1 MKLSVQTNDVYDHL
15 ELSDQRFIVEQGGTR
30 SGKTYNILMWI
41 IMSYCLNNRNK
52 IITITRKT
60 GPSLRG
66 SSMRD
71 FFEILGNQK
80 LYSEEFH
87 QKSINEYNLLSNTIE
102 FVSLDEP
109 QKIRGRKRDLL
120 FINEANEI
128 TKEDFFQLNIR
139 TTERVILDYN
149 PSDEYHWIYDDLI
162 PREDCDFHRTTY
174 LDNPFLDNNL
184 IKEIERLRDTD
195 EQYWQVYGLGERGVS
210 QSIIFTYVESDK
222 IPEDATFVSY
232 GLDYGYTNDPTAMV
246 KIYRKDFD
254 LYAEELIY
262 KTMMTAEDIHRSFK
276 SFDITNEPIYADSAE
291 PRLNDNLRR
300 MGWNI
305 RPSVKGQDSVR
316 AGIDLLKRYKLNLIK
331 TSNNLI
337 QEFRNYKWITDKTG
351 KLTNA
356 PEDKHNHLID
366 ALRYGTYSILARP
379 NFGKYAIN

>member
-1 MKLSVQTNDVYDHL
+1 MKLSAKTNDVFDHL

-41 IMSYCLNNRNK
+41 IMSYCLRNRGK

-71 FFEILGNQK
+71 FFEILSSQK

-87 QKSINEYNLLSNTIE
+87 QKSINEYNLLGNTIE

-162 PREDCDFHRTTY
+162 P
-174 LDNPFLDNNL
+174 
-184 IKEIERLRDTD
+184 
-195 EQYWQVYGLGERGVS
+195 Q
-210 QSIIFTYVESDK
+210 
-222 IPEDATFVSY
+222 
-232 GLDYGYTNDPTAMV
+232 
-246 KIYRKDFD
+246 
-254 LYAEELIY
+254 
-262 KTMMTAEDIHRSFK
+262 
-276 SFDITNEPIYADSAE
+276 
-291 PRLNDNLRR
+291 
-300 MGWNI
+300 
-305 RPSVKGQDSVR
+305 
-316 AGIDLLKRYKLNLIK
+316 
-331 TSNNLI
+331 
-337 QEFRNYKWITDKTG
+337 
-351 KLTNA
+351 
-356 PEDKHNHLID
+356 
-366 ALRYGTYSILARP
+366 
-379 NFGKYAIN
+379 

>member
-276 SFDITNEPIYADSAE
+276 SFHITNEPIYADSAE

>member
-1 MKLSVQTNDVYDHL
+1 MKLSAKTNDVFDHL

-41 IMSYCLNNRNK
+41 IMSYCLRNRGK

-71 FFEILGNQK
+71 FFEILSSQK

-87 QKSINEYNLLSNTIE
+87 QKSINEYNLLGNTIE

-162 PREDCDFHRTTY
+162 PRDDCDFHRTTY
-174 LDNPFLDNNL
+174 LDNPFLDENL
-184 IKEIERLRDTD
+184 IKEIERLKDTD
-195 EQYWQVYGLGERGVS
+195 DTYWQVYGLGERGVS
-210 QSIIFTYVESDK
+210 QSIIFTYVEAEK
-222 IPEDATFVSY
+222 IPEDASFVSY

-246 KIYRKDFD
+246 KIYKKDFS

-276 SFDITNEPIYADSAE
+276 SFGIGNEPIYADSAE

-316 AGIDLLKRYKLNLIK
+316 AGIDLLKRYKINLAK
-331 TSNNLI
+331 SSNNLI

-351 KLTNA
+351 KLTNT

-366 ALRYGTYSILARP
+366 ALRYGTYSILAKP
-379 NFGKYAIN
+379 NFGRYAIN